1 MWDIFLELY
10 WKRRASLISTDMILL
25 IARSLQ
31 QNEIEY
37 YTLGSE
43 IFPLTLVLAAVVYWV
58 VSELLQLTPRQRNVE
73 EPRLAGD
80 DLLDDALLNNQ

>member
-1 MWDIFLELY
+1 
-10 WKRRASLISTDMILL
+10 MILL

>member
-1 MWDIFLELY
+1 MY

-80 DLLDDALLNNQ
+80 DLLDDAFLNNQ

>member
-1 MWDIFLELY
+1 
-10 WKRRASLISTDMILL
+10 MILL

-80 DLLDDALLNNQ
+80 DLLDDAPLNNQ